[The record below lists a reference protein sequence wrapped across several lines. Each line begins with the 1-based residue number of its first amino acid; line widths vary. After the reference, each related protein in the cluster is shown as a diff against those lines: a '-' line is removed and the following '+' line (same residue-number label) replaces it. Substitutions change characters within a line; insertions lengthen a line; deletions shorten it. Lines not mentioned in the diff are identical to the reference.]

1 MSGVYFNP
9 FDGKLFTVPQK
20 IGKADS
26 PTFANLTLTGD
37 LIVSGNSTTTAD
49 LFVED
54 KTITL
59 AFGSASAAL
68 SDGAGII
75 IDGANIKFLYDHSE
89 TAMTLN
95 SDLLPEANA
104 TFDIGSSGL
113 RWKDGWYSATVTAN
127 TFAGDLISSSVTI
140 TGGTIS
146 NTTIGATNPTTG
158 AFTTVSAS
166 GQITST
172 VTTGTAPL
180 VIASTTQVANLNAS
194 QLISGTWAAPGT
206 IGSTTAN
213 TGAFTALTATTLRT
227 ADGSAAAPAHSFTNK
242 TTTGAFL
249 TTNSTYAIS
258 VEGTKTV
265 EFGVAA
271 QGDSLLE
278 IYDEDDELIFA
289 VNPLDTNQPILQVL
303 NAVGDVLIDASAN
316 SVTIGKDT
324 DIDGVLTFANGSI
337 VNVVSDLAAGESANS
352 AAIVSNIIRID
363 QGDYDS
369 LVSPDPDTLYV
380 IV

>member
-1 MSGVYFNP
+1 MTLKLDVRNDFGLTLFSVDDSGQIIFEPISENIGIKNTNP
-9 FDGKLFTVPQK
+9 QRTLDITGSLGVDSIFLDGATENSVLVFGTSGAVIANSALTFDGT
-20 IGKADS
+20 
-26 PTFANLTLTGD
+26 TL
-37 LIVSGNSTTTAD
+37 
-49 LFVED
+49 
-54 KTITL
+54 
-59 AFGSASAAL
+59 
-68 SDGAGII
+68 
-75 IDGANIKFLYDHSE
+75 
-89 TAMTLN
+89 
-95 SDLLPEANA
+95 
-104 TFDIGSSGL
+104 
-113 RWKDGWYSATVTAN
+113 TAN
-127 TFAGDLISSSVTI
+127 TLSGALTSSSVTI
-140 TGGTIS
+140 TGGAIS

-194 QLISGTWAAPGT
+194 QLIGGTWAAPGT

-227 ADGSAAAPAHSFTNK
+227 ADGSAAVPAHSFTNK

-249 TTNSTYAIS
+249 TTDSTYAIS

-363 QGDYDS
+363 QDDYDA